1 MTDEKRRPRPA
12 AQYGPT
18 AAAVAGNVKRL
29 REARNLTIYALS
41 GALGVAGR
49 PVTPSAVAKIEKQ
62 QRQVTVDDLAAL
74 ATVFNV
80 SPAALLLP
88 MSDEEEIEVT
98 GAGAVRASVAWA
110 WANSQRPLKLTP
122 GHEETELLE
131 YQLYGLPLRVRNARQ
146 HPAGRALA
154 AVQQDVE
161 RLIDSSRLV
170 LEGDTR
176 FEENLDAARVAL
188 ERLASEVNRVAVD
201 HNEWARE
208 LGVWKADVVKR
219 GKKKG
224 ASDGPSVD

>member
-1 MTDEKRRPRPA
+1 MTPTPRTRTQITDPTGQHVATNVRRI
-12 AQYGPT
+12 
-18 AAAVAGNVKRL
+18 
-29 REARNLTIYALS
+29 REARGWSTYDLARL
-41 GALGVAGR
+41 LEEAGR
-49 PVTPSAVAKIEKQ
+49 PIAPSAVAKVE
-62 QRQVTVDDLAAL
+62 RAERRVDVGDLTAL
-74 ATVFNV
+74 ATVLGV

-88 MSDEEEIEVT
+88 LSEADEVEVT
-98 GAGAVRASVAWA
+98 GGGVARMNAAWA
-110 WANSQRPLKLTP
+110 WANGQRPFKLTP

-131 YQLYGLPLRVRNARQ
+131 FQLYGLPLRVRNARQ

-188 ERLASEVNRVAVD
+188 ERLTSEVNRVAVD

-208 LGVWKADVVKR
+208 LGIWKADVVKR

-224 ASDGPSVD
+224 APDGPSVD